1 MQLTVYN
8 GSPRGQKSNTRLLL
22 ERFLSGFEGKG
33 GETHR
38 LHYLVKRN
46 ERKQQVEDFASAP
59 GPVLLAFPLYTDCM
73 PGLVKDFIEDLRP
86 LCGQEGLP
94 PAMFLVQSGF
104 PEAHHSRFVERY
116 LEKLTRRLGCG
127 YLGTMVRGGVEGIQ
141 VMPPV
146 MTRKLYGLMEKLG
159 AGLAQTKKL
168 NPGLLR
174 KLAHPEKLSPM
185 ARWMYEKLLYRIS
198 NNYWST
204 QLKKNNALDRRE
216 DRPFAEKT

>member
-8 GSPRGQKSNTRLLL
+8 GSPRGKNSNTKLLL
-22 ERFLSGFEGKG
+22 ERFLRGFEGRG
-33 GETHR
+33 GETRR

-46 ERKQQVEDFASAP
+46 ERRQQVDDFARAP

-86 LCGQEGLP
+86 LCGRSGLP

-104 PEAHHSRFVERY
+104 PEACHSRFVERY

-127 YLGTMVRGGVEGIQ
+127 YLGTMVRGGVEGIR
-141 VMPPV
+141 VMPAM

-159 AGLAQTKKL
+159 AALADTGKL
-168 NPGLLR
+168 DVGLLR
-174 KLAHPEKLSPM
+174 KLATPETLTPGR
-185 ARWMYEKLLYRIS
+185 RWMYEKLLYRTTNAYW
-198 NNYWST
+198 NNM
-204 QLKKNNALDRRE
+204 LKKNNALHRRE
-216 DRPFAEKT
+216 DRPFAE